1 MNRKKI
7 GSRLQEERER
17 LGFKTAVAFSES
29 IEVSRTTYQRYELGT
44 GMPKADDLATMV
56 AAGVDAHFVLTGE
69 RIRGDATPGEDQVR
83 IMVMDDEPS
92 AGSGTLTEGHAMVRG
107 FLDVQQD
114 WAAEFLGSRVRDM
127 RLMFAKGNS
136 MSPTIWGGDPVFVDT
151 SVRHFDGE
159 GIYVF
164 DFMGKLLIKRLRVDM
179 VRQVVQ
185 VCSDNDGEYPMQ
197 EVSRSDLDQLH
208 ICGRVHT
215 WLNVRRA

>member
-1 MNRKKI
+1 MDKKAI
-7 GSRLQEERER
+7 GSRIFDERKR
-17 LGFKTAVAFSES
+17 LGHKTALSFSDKLAIPNNTYSGWEAG
-29 IEVSRTTYQRYELGT
+29 RTL
-44 GMPKADDLATMV
+44 PKADDLASMV
-56 AAGVDAHFVLTGE
+56 AEGLDAHYVLTGE
-69 RIRGDATPGEDQVR
+69 RVSGYAMPGEDQVR

-92 AGSGTLTEGHAMVRG
+92 AGSGTLTDGHAMVRG